1 MIRIIAN
8 VGFRDHTKTLFFKL
22 KLLTVY
28 DINKYRTG
36 SFIFRCINYPYTLP
50 PILFIMRKFT
60 TTVLELPANGMLTK

>member
-28 DINKYRTG
+28 DRINIKLDPLY
-36 SFIFRCINYPYTLP
+36 LD
-50 PILFIMRKFT
+50 
-60 TTVLELPANGMLTK
+60 A